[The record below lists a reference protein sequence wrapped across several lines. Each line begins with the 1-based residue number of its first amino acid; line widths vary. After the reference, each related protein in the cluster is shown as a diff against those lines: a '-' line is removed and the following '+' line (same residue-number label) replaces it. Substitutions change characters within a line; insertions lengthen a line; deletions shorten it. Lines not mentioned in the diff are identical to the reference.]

1 MELIILAAGRG
12 SRLPKKFRG
21 LPKCLVKI
29 NSKELIYYNENFIKK
44 FKKRYLVCGYKK
56 KILQKKIKHLNFSF
70 IQNSIYTKTN
80 MVYSLSLTKKKI
92 TKDVVIMYG
101 DVIFNNDIYNLLNSK
116 KNILPLNT
124 AWLKNWKER
133 MGMKK
138 TLIDAE
144 DIKIKN
150 NIVTE
155 IGNPLSKNKLPKF
168 QFMGLIKLNKKTFY
182 NMMSFFKKIKNN
194 KIDMT
199 SFLNLCIKEKIL
211 KINIARSKDYWY
223 EIDTVKDYMYAQKQ
237 IKKW

>member
-12 SRLPKKFRG
+12 SRLPKKFRK

-56 KILQKKIKHLNFSF
+56 EILQKKIKHLNFSF
-70 IQNSIYTKTN
+70 IRNSKYTTTN
-80 MVYSLSLTKKKI
+80 MVYSLSLAKKKI

-101 DVIFNNDIYNLLNSK
+101 DVVFNNDIYNLLNSK

-124 AWLKNWKER
+124 KWLKNWKER

-144 DIKIKN
+144 DIKIK
-150 NIVTE
+150 
-155 IGNPLSKNKLPKF
+155 
-168 QFMGLIKLNKKTFY
+168 KKY
-182 NMMSFFKKIKNN
+182 
-194 KIDMT
+194 
-199 SFLNLCIKEKIL
+199 
-211 KINIARSKDYWY
+211 IN
-223 EIDTVKDYMYAQKQ
+223 
-237 IKKW
+237 